1 LTSPDRRFLSNFLDN
16 DRNTEFHHR
25 DALEAAQ
32 LEHDRVRQAA
42 IRVYELHELQ
52 EEHRRILDAER
63 IEQERLRAEA
73 AIAAEERK
81 LRELKAKTIPKPPPE
96 PEPEPPKQ
104 PEPPKSEPPV
114 KSRAQSQSEEPA
126 KLEPVLMPSML
137 RQPPAPSP
145 PAQALQPEPPQQPAQ
160 SQDRPAPRNPF
171 AAASSKSA
179 EKSAMPSPLVNGA
192 VTEAATQKPQ
202 SATPSAVSPSQPRRS
217 GLVQRYRQIHQELKK
232 LRKNLQAESKIAGSP
247 LKGKLG
253 TFRREIRVSIGQL
266 TGGKGANA
274 QPVSRLLHDHNCTKL
289 TSVRLPRSLPFYQR
303 PGQGRSLALQSMPAC
318 LS

>member
-1 LTSPDRRFLSNFLDN
+1 VLTSPDRRFLSNFLDN

-63 IEQERLRAEA
+63 VEQERLRAEA

-81 LRELKAKTIPKPPPE
+81 LRELKARTIPKPP

-104 PEPPKSEPPV
+104 PEPPESEPPV
-114 KSRAQSQSEEPA
+114 KSQPQSKSAEPA
-126 KLEPVLMPSML
+126 KPEPTLTPSML
-137 RQPPAPSP
+137 RQPPAPSL
-145 PAQALQPEPPQQPAQ
+145 PAQPSQPKPPQQPAQ
-160 SQDRPAPRNPF
+160 PQDRPASQNSF
-171 AAASSKSA
+171 AAAPSKPA
-179 EKSAMPSPLVNGA
+179 EKPAMSSPLVNGA
-192 VTEAATQKPQ
+192 ATIAATQKPQ
-202 SATPSAVSPSQPRRS
+202 SATPLAVSPSQPRRS
-217 GLVQRYRQIHQELKK
+217 APVQRYRQIHQELKK

-253 TFRREIRVSIGQL
+253 MFRREIRVSIGQL

-274 QPVSRLLHDHNCTKL
+274 QPVSRALYTHNCTKL

-303 PGQGRSLALQSMPAC
+303 LGQEQSLAPQSMPAC